1 MGRVAVAFGCAT
13 SALALIGAAA
23 PAPTRASAGA
33 GGTPAPESVS
43 ATDVARARS
52 AALAGGSEYGVQV
65 APAQPVVT
73 LFSVPSSAPPGR
85 PPRVALRIDERGVAT
100 VNVRVNVHDL
110 ATRRAVVVVRLGWVR
125 TGRTLVVSWPRGVRL
140 AAGSYHVSLA
150 ANDHHGGSLL
160 RRAHSSG
167 VATLKVIA
175 PPKPPV
181 IGSSAPEAGV
191 ITPAQTAAE
200 GAVFPVA
207 GAHDYGGAEGRFGAP
222 RSGHYHAGQDVLTA
236 EGTPVVAPLTGVI
249 TTTAYQAAG
258 AGYYVVEHTG
268 VGLDFMFAHCEEKS
282 LAVAAGAA
290 VRPGQALCQA
300 GQTGDAQAPHLHF
313 EVWVGGWQAATG
325 HPIDPLPY
333 LQAWDRT
340 GSAG

>member
-1 MGRVAVAFGCAT
+1 MPAA
-13 SALALIGAAA
+13 SAASVRAAA
-23 PAPTRASAGA
+23 SPHPARASAAGA
-33 GGTPAPESVS
+33 AQAPS
-43 ATDVARARS
+43 AP
-52 AALAGGSEYGVQV
+52 LAGGSEYGVRV

-73 LFSVPSSAPPGR
+73 LFSVSSSAQPGP

-110 ATRRAVVVVRLGWVR
+110 VTRRAVVVVRLGWVR
-125 TGRTLVVSWPRGVRL
+125 TGRTLVVSWPRGMRL
-140 AAGSYHVSLA
+140 APGSYHVSLA
-150 ANDHHGGSLL
+150 ANDHHRGNLL

-167 VATLKVIA
+167 VATLKVVA
-175 PPKPPV
+175 PSIPKSAPV
-181 IGSSAPEAGV
+181 TGSSAPEAGV
-191 ITPAQTAAE
+191 TTPAQTVAE

-207 GAHDYGGAEGRFGAP
+207 GPHDYGGADGRFGAP
-222 RSGHYHAGQDVLTA
+222 RSGHYHQGQDVLTA

-268 VGLDFMFAHCEEKS
+268 MGLDFMFAHCKEKS
-282 LAVAAGAA
+282 VAVAVGQA
-290 VRPGQALCQA
+290 VRAGQALCQA
-300 GQTGDAQAPHLHF
+300 GQTGDAQTPHLHF
-313 EVWVGGWQAATG
+313 EVWVGGWQASTG